1 MAPASFPGMNSP
13 GATRPPRSGSS
24 ASGDGL
30 VPLLQLGG
38 GAPDPVAIATWY
50 LALSASLA
58 DQVPH
63 ALFALWLFPSGG
75 GAVLLGPEALA
86 QDRVA
91 VPEPAPHLLQDQ
103 LYTLEE
109 VLRRARYESAMAV
122 PIRSGSRDSGVILIG
137 SFERGAYGPSEALAL
152 HRLAAHLG
160 PSFGSLSDRMPAA
173 TQHVAVEPVMSLDEL
188 PEHLARASCEAA
200 DGPDL
205 VRRASGILYPLLPHD
220 RLEILVAGSPNG
232 PWTPLSGQF
241 PRRRWSATG
250 GAVDPLGAIVTRF
263 DTEETLLLDD
273 LTASVLEV
281 KWTADPTGGSSLSIR
296 GVVGTRLTIAGE
308 TIGFLIFGS
317 VAANAFRPE
326 DEELAAAAGRFLAPR
341 AGAIRIEAERDARR
355 AETSVS
361 HLPAVPIIRAAQLL
375 ADTGHLAAALAYFAA
390 ELHAAVGHDRF
401 AIHLRWGEDDVV
413 ALDAES
419 PRPLAD
425 LPAIPIRTFA
435 GEAVL
440 RGDREWM
447 VRSIDEGEEVLVP
460 LRVAGRPVGT
470 LSLQSTGFTDP
481 REVAASVQ
489 PFADLLAPHLELL
502 RRGSAPGF
510 APRQPGGAAARQ

>member
-1 MAPASFPGMNSP
+1 MTRP
-13 GATRPPRSGSS
+13 GATRPPRGGSH

-63 ALFALWLFPSGG
+63 DLFALWLFPSGG

-109 VLRRARYESAMAV
+109 VLRRASYESAMAV
-122 PIRSGSRDSGVILIG
+122 PIRSGSRDAGVILIG
-137 SFERGAYGPSEALAL
+137 SFARGSYGPGEALLL
-152 HRLAAHLG
+152 HRLAAQLG
-160 PSFGSLSDRMPAA
+160 PSFGSLSERMSA
-173 TQHVAVEPVMSLDEL
+173 TTPHVAVEPVMSLDEL

-241 PRRRWSATG
+241 PKRRWSATG
-250 GAVDPLGAIVTRF
+250 GAVDPLGAIVSRF
-263 DTEETLLLDD
+263 DVEETLLLDD
-273 LTASVLEV
+273 LTASVTEV
-281 KWTADPTGGSSLSIR
+281 TWTADPTGGSSLPIR
-296 GVVGTRLTIAGE
+296 GVVGTRLLIAGE

-317 VAANAFRPE
+317 VAENAYRPE

-341 AGAIRIEAERDARR
+341 AGAIRIEAERDGRR
-355 AETSVS
+355 AEASVS
-361 HLPAVPIIRAAQLL
+361 SLPALRFAGA
-375 ADTGHLAAALAYFAA
+375 AAALADTAHLGAALSLFAA
-390 ELHAAVGHDRF
+390 ELHAAIGYEGF
-401 AIHLRWGEDDVV
+401 AIHLRWGENQVV
-413 ALDAES
+413 AVDPEA

-425 LPAIPIRTFA
+425 LPVIPIATFDGA
-435 GEAVL
+435 PVL
-440 RGDREWM
+440 SGDRAWM
-447 VRSIDEGEEVLVP
+447 VRSVEEGEEVLVP

-470 LSLQSTGFTDP
+470 LSIRSEGFGDP
-481 REVAASVQ
+481 REAAASAQ

-502 RRGSAPGF
+502 RRGSSPAYQRPTS
-510 APRQPGGAAARQ
+510 RTMQP

>member
-1 MAPASFPGMNSP
+1 MAPASFPGMTSP
-13 GATRPPRSGSS
+13 GATRPPRSGST

-30 VPLLQLGG
+30 VPLLQFGG

-63 ALFALWLFPSGG
+63 DLFALWLFPSGG

-122 PIRSGSRDSGVILIG
+122 PIRSGTRDTGVILIG
-137 SFERGAYGPSEALAL
+137 SFSRGAYGPGEALAL

-160 PSFGSLSDRMPAA
+160 PSFGALSDRMPAA

-220 RLEILVAGSPNG
+220 RLEILVAGSPTG

-250 GAVDPLGAIVTRF
+250 GPVDPLGAIVSRF

-273 LTASVLEV
+273 LTASVSQV
-281 KWTADPTGGSSLSIR
+281 KWTADPTGGSSLPIR
-296 GVVGTRLTIAGE
+296 GVVGTRLVIAGE

-317 VAANAFRPE
+317 VAVNAFRPE
-326 DEELAAAAGRFLAPR
+326 DEDLAAAAGRFLAPR

-355 AETSVS
+355 VEASVS
-361 HLPAVPIIRAAQLL
+361 HLPAVPILRAAQLL
-375 ADTGHLAAALAYFAA
+375 ADTGHLGAALAYFAA

-425 LPAIPIRTFA
+425 MPAIPLTAFA
-435 GEAVL
+435 GTAVL
-440 RGDREWM
+440 RGEREWM
-447 VRSIDEGEEVLVP
+447 VRSIEGGEEVLVA

-502 RRGSAPGF
+502 RRGSAPAYVRTSGRP
-510 APRQPGGAAARQ
+510 AQG